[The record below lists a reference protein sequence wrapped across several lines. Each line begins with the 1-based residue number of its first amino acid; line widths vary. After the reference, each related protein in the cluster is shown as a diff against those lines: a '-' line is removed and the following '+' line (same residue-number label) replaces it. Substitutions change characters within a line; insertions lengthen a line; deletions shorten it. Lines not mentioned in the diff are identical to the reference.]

1 MVPSENSRNQIVM
14 GIFSNAKDRV
24 VERAAL
30 TYLNQSLLAPYGK
43 ATSLRLDSAARTL
56 RVEVELKGENQS
68 VEVDIVGYEI
78 TREGEQYYATIREV
92 RTSREWL
99 TTLASTQ
106 LQNRRFELPSE
117 VGRLL
122 VLAL

>member
-1 MVPSENSRNQIVM
+1 M

-106 LQNRRFELPSE
+106 LQNRRFELPAE

-122 VLAL
+122 ILAL